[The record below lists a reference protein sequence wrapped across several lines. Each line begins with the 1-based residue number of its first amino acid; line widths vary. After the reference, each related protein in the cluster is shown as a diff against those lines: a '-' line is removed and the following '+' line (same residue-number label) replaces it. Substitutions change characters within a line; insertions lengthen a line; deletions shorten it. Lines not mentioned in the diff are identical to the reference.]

1 MIFNV
6 PHEAVVVFGN
16 RKYFNC
22 KAILH
27 RMGMWMLGNTGKN
40 DGRGEEGNGLGGEEG
55 RCCMTPQ
62 VFTVVLSSSC
72 SCGSESLPSSQ
83 WGALLFGP

>member
-1 MIFNV
+1 
-6 PHEAVVVFGN
+6 
-16 RKYFNC
+16 
-22 KAILH
+22 
-27 RMGMWMLGNTGKN
+27 MLGNIGKN
-40 DGRGEEGNGLGGEEG
+40 DGRGEERNGLGEVWEEG

-72 SCGSESLPSSQ
+72 SWGSGSLPSSQ